1 MPWGTFPQ
9 LLGSRPEAVMC
20 HPRPGSMVT
29 PPFPSSP
36 MFVTLITLYSS
47 PAGHLLVP
55 WMCCF
60 FFLGGSVCV
69 HPSHLTY
76 SSGLSRGACV
86 DVAGLVRSRW
96 HVALTSRTLLFCMSI
111 GIKPCFIVVGFIV
124 VQFIVLRRYCVFLRI
139 EGLWQQHWASLL
151 VPFFQQYL
159 LTSCLSHF
167 GNSPTLFVLVACGQW
182 SLMLLLSL
190 LCPPPNHTHVRR
202 QLNKCVRW
210 PFHPPAIPVSS
221 SRQASLF
228 PETQ

>member
-124 VQFIVLRRYCVFLRI
+124 VQFIVLRRYCVFYELK
-139 EGLWQQHWASLL
+139 
-151 VPFFQQYL
+151 V
-159 LTSCLSHF
+159 C
-167 GNSPTLFVLVACGQW
+167 GNSIEQVCWCHFSNSICSLRVCHILVI
-182 SLMLLLSL
+182 LPLYLSWWL
-190 LCPPPNHTHVRR
+190 VVSDLWCYYCHCFAPPPTT
-202 QLNKCVRW
+202 
-210 PFHPPAIPVSS
+210 P
-221 SRQASLF
+221 
-228 PETQ
+228 T